1 VRHALP
7 DITITIAGE
16 QQRSSSTIATVG
28 GYVVVVASTLPAAAI
43 TLTSCYLGQ
52 ISGDTAATHLLL
64 TPAGGAEFEH
74 RIVPGQ
80 LGEDHARACLLDH
93 AAELQVALTPA
104 EDIQV
109 QIDVGPVALTRA
121 AAAWSQPAD

>member
-7 DITITIAGE
+7 DVTITIAGDE
-16 QQRSSSTIATVG
+16 QRSSSTIATVG
-28 GYVVVVASTLPAAAI
+28 GYVVVVATALPAAGT

-64 TPAGGAEFEH
+64 TPRDGAEFEH
-74 RIVPGQ
+74 RVVPGQ

-104 EDIQV
+104 EDVQV

-121 AAAWSQPAD
+121 AAAWSQPVD

>member
-1 VRHALP
+1 MRHALP
-7 DITITIAGE
+7 DVTITIAGE
-16 QQRSSSTIATVG
+16 KQRSSSTIATVG
-28 GYVVVVASTLPAAAI
+28 GYVVVVATALPAAGT

-74 RIVPGQ
+74 RVVPGQ

-104 EDIQV
+104 EDVQV

-121 AAAWSQPAD
+121 AAAWSQPVD